1 MGCGSGNKVL
11 PVSPNAKI
19 IELLDGETQFGVDEI
34 AAYHDGTM
42 VTSVYKV
49 QNPSEFDQIAASLKQ
64 SMTEVLNA
72 NDWLMSRCRHIP
84 DESRPNGRLALV
96 IEEKTSNT
104 ANYIHESVSD
114 SVKSKNFDDVKK
126 VLLEQRI
133 SYLNALWDQDEG
145 VLTKFGII
153 SSADKSTCVIFFT
166 LNHLLGDGATLYQLW
181 KMLDQ
186 TVPVTTLQATR
197 NMAFDTEKYCET
209 KTSVLPDGCKP
220 EEFTNIYMANW
231 MGPMMKKAVSQ
242 LFKRKPMNQYLVTL
256 NPEEINKRK
265 AQYSIPSSNVFVST
279 NDVILSWMQDLLPKI
294 NHIFMPVN
302 FRNRIEGI
310 TTDMAGNYHQLPMLY
325 NKDMLTPL
333 TVRTWLNNVMNPG
346 YKWKFPTEQEFRKY
360 LGGVNT
366 SWTGFYH
373 HIEPQ
378 GLSHVCHFP
387 VYPAQSA
394 GGGQELDFIVFK
406 SGKAASGME
415 EVSVNILNRRPE
427 ITMASLLAD
436 PMVKNNLS
444 L

>member
-1 MGCGSGNKVL
+1 VL
-11 PVSPNAKI
+11 PVSPTAKV
-19 IELLDGETQFGVDEI
+19 IELLDKETEYGVDDY

-42 VTSVYKV
+42 VVSVYKV
-49 QNPSEFDQIAASLKQ
+49 FNPSEFDQITASLKQ

-84 DESRPNGRLALV
+84 DESRPSGRLALV
-96 IEEKTSNT
+96 IEEKTTN
-104 ANYIHESVSD
+104 AENYIHESVSD
-114 SVKSKNFDDVKK
+114 LVKSKNFDDVKK

-133 SYLNALWDQDEG
+133 SYLCNLWDQDEG

-153 SSADKSTCVIFFT
+153 SSADKSTCAVFFT
-166 LNHLLGDGATLYQLW
+166 LNHILGDGATLYQLW
-181 KMLDQ
+181 KMLDS

-197 NMAFDTEKYCET
+197 NMVFDTERYCET
-209 KTSVLPDGCKP
+209 KTSVLPEGCKP

-231 MGPMMKKAVSQ
+231 MTPMTLKGMSQ
-242 LFKRKPMNQYLVTL
+242 FFKRKPMNQYLVTL
-256 NPEEINKRK
+256 NTEEIEKRK
-265 AQYSIPSSNVFVST
+265 AQYSNPSENVFVST

-325 NKDMLTPL
+325 NKDMQTPL
-333 TVRTWLNNVMNPG
+333 TVRTWLNNIMNPG
-346 YKWKFPTEQEFRKY
+346 YKWKFPSAKEFKKY

-394 GGGQELDFIVFK
+394 MGGQELDFIVFK
-406 SGKAASGME
+406 SGKDESGKE
-415 EVSVNILNRRPE
+415 ETSVNILNRRPE
-427 ITMASLLAD
+427 ITMSSLLSD
-436 PMVKNNLS
+436 PMVKHNLS